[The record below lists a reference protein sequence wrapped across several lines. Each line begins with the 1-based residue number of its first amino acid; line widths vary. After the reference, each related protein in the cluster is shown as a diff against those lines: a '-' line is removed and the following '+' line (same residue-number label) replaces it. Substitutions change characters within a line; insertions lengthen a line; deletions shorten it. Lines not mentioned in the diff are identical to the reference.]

1 MSTYERLYETYEK
14 YMIEADLMIKDAYD
28 IKIKP
33 EYEEIDVLRGILL
46 AISEITS
53 NEFISKKA
61 KEKENEL
68 ACMVIDL

>member
-1 MSTYERLYETYEK
+1 MSTYEKLYETYEK

-28 IKIKP
+28 TKIKP
-33 EYEEIDVLRGILL
+33 EYEEVDILRGILL